1 MGTEYFKD
9 ISNRLN
15 AIIETAVDGIITID
29 VSGKIENIN
38 HSALFLFGYTK
49 EEVTGKNISM
59 LMPLPHREKHDVYIS
74 NYLSSRTPKIIGI
87 GREVEGLKKDGSVF
101 PFWLSVSEVIL
112 NDRIIFTGIV
122 HDLTEIKEAEI
133 KVLQL
138 NAELEKKVN
147 ERTYE
152 LENVINKL
160 LETNKKLEDEIA
172 ERRNIENKLKNQE
185 EELRKSLEK
194 EKELGAL
201 KSRFVS
207 MASHE
212 FRTPLATILSS
223 ASLISRYPSTHQQE
237 NREKHVERIKKAV
250 NNLTGILNDF
260 LSLSKLEEGGMTLNL
275 ESFYIKDVFNEV
287 FSDVESILKE
297 NQQLKYNETGDI
309 HLINNDR
316 RIIKNILFN
325 LITNAIKYS
334 GTGQNIECNVAF
346 LPSYLEIEIK
356 DHGIGIP
363 KEEQKYLFDRFF
375 RASNALN
382 IQGTGL
388 GLNIV
393 KRYLEMIKGEIHF
406 QSLPQKGSSF
416 VIRMSNSL

>member
-1 MGTEYFKD
+1 MSTEYFKD

-38 HSALFLFGYTK
+38 NSALFLFGYSK
-49 EEVTGKNISM
+49 DEVMGKNIRM
-59 LMPLPHREKHDVYIS
+59 LMPLPHREKHDMYIS
-74 NYLSSRTPKIIGI
+74 NYLSSRIPKIIGI
-87 GREVEGLKKDGSVF
+87 GREVEGLKKNGGVF

-172 ERRNIENKLKNQE
+172 ERKSIENKLKNQE

-223 ASLISRYPSTHQQE
+223 ASLISRYPSTHQQD
-237 NREKHVERIKKAV
+237 NRVKHVERIKKAV

-275 ESFYIKDVFNEV
+275 ESFSLKEVCNEV
-287 FSDVESILKE
+287 FSEVESILKE
-297 NQQLKYNETGDI
+297 NQNLIYNETGDI
-309 HLINNDR
+309 HFIKNDR

-334 GTGQNIECNVAF
+334 GTGKNIECNVSF
-346 LPSYLEIEIK
+346 LPSFLEIEIK
-356 DHGIGIP
+356 DYGIGIP
-363 KEEQKYLFDRFF
+363 IEEQKYLFDRFF
-375 RASNALN
+375 RASNAIN

-416 VIRMSNSL
+416 VIRMSNS